1 MLKSSD
7 SANSASMV
15 TSDSCEIGLEL
26 FAGRDQGYGQK
37 MAIVKFE
44 NCKESTQILSKKQ
57 KILFNQFY
65 RQTITN
71 TTQKLIPNSITQ
83 KLRVPPKPLPLLLLI
98 FCFLLPSPA
107 SSTRLSSC
115 LGEQQESIFHSIP
128 SCQTRPTLVDLR
140 DMFSNHSQVIQVV
153 PDHVSVDRCGG
164 SCYAPSHSCNPTVRS
179 INKMQVMLVMSKW
192 PHGKH
197 ETLCT
202 EVEVETHH
210 ACQCGCQVQPDQC
223 LPELHYYHQ
232 PSCR

>member
-1 MLKSSD
+1 MDTLD
-7 SANSASMV
+7 G
-15 TSDSCEIGLEL
+15 CEIGLEL
-26 FAGRDQGYGQK
+26 FGESDEGYVLRQN
-37 MAIVKFE
+37 MANFIRCE
-44 NCKESTQILSKKQ
+44 NCGKSEKILSNKSTKVFA
-57 KILFNQFY
+57 FNQFDRKSIAT
-65 RQTITN
+65 RQKSGLQ
-71 TTQKLIPNSITQ
+71 TQRLLLPT
-83 KLRVPPKPLPLLLLI
+83 LPLLLLLS
-98 FCFLLPSPA
+98 CLLLPSPA
-107 SSTRLSSC
+107 SSSSLSSC

-128 SCQTRPTLVDLR
+128 NCQTRPTLVDLR

-164 SCYAPSHSCNPTVRS
+164 SCYAPSHSCNPTVTS
-179 INKMQVMLVMSKW
+179 INKVQVMLVMSKW